1 MKTLRVV
8 TLSLVTIASLGGG
21 YGLSKFVFPNYVK
34 EEKVL
39 WETVRV
45 NSKNGSKQC
54 QLLEKPEKEVDI
66 SSFIQKVISSHNSQ
80 EFLNSCSTYW
90 ANNIIGSTDINK
102 SVEGITTDSDSVA
115 KQQHQTELWIRGQGK
130 DNFNKLLSNEPLG
143 DVIGLEKLIEE
154 MDKESSPN
162 PKPNETTPSSST
174 NSKSIDVEKLKNY
187 CEVKEENNWIT
198 VKCLKNSS
206 LTSKQQ

>member
-1 MKTLRVV
+1 MKTLKVV
-8 TLSLVTIASLGGG
+8 FLSLVTIASLGGG
-21 YGLSKFVFPNYVK
+21 YGLSKFVFPNYVG
-34 EEKVL
+34 ENKVL

-80 EFLNSCSTYW
+80 EFSNSCSTYW

-102 SVEGITTDSDSVA
+102 AVEGTNTGSDDVA

-154 MDKESSPN
+154 IDKESSPN
-162 PKPNETTPSSST
+162 PKPNDKTPSSNT
-174 NSKSIDVEKLKNY
+174 NPKSIDIEKLKSY

-198 VKCLKNSS
+198 VKCPKNSS